1 MREEYV
7 CGVAGGVFHDDGDEV
22 NDRGVVDY
30 DDHDDSNDSD
40 NVDCNDG
47 CDFVITAI
55 IGTLRFSD
63 ATATRTSKKQ

>member
-22 NDRGVVDY
+22 NDRGVVDN
-30 DDHDDSNDSD
+30 DDHHDSNDGD

-47 CDFVITAI
+47 CDFGDHGNNRDFKIQRRDGNENV
-55 IGTLRFSD
+55 
-63 ATATRTSKKQ
+63 

>member
-7 CGVAGGVFHDDGDEV
+7 CGVAGGVFRDDGDEV

-30 DDHDDSNDSD
+30 DDHHDSNDGD

-47 CDFVITAI
+47 CDF
-55 IGTLRFSD
+55 GDHGNNSD
-63 ATATRTSKKQ
+63 FKIQRRDGNENV